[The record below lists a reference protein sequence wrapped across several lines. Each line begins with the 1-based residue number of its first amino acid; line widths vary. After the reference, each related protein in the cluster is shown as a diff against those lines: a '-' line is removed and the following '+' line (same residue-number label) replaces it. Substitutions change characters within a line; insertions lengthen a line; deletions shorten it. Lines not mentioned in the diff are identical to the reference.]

1 LNTGSTSGVT
11 TDVARTPAGG
21 GIVALYLIGSPAHGG
36 GVISNGGSVG
46 IGAGGVTNLEDAGAA
61 CGEACGAPTTGC
73 TSQPCSFYFR
83 HLTYLSH
90 SKNRTGFFKRK
101 QVNMWN
107 STYRDG

>member
-1 LNTGSTSGVT
+1 MWHFGFFTYMAEYWFNLWSHHRCCTNSSW
-11 TDVARTPAGG
+11 G
-21 GIVALYLIGSPAHGG
+21 GIVALYLIGSPAHGA

-90 SKNRTGFFKRK
+90 SKNRT
-101 QVNMWN
+101 
-107 STYRDG
+107 